1 MGIAVGAPPEDGT
14 YVVTAVSV
22 VGDGVSPPVEGAVVT
37 VAEDPHAPEGLPG
50 SIPEANDGY
59 TFLVPVLCTFVLL
72 SSELALSRALISKAQ
87 NGEPKSKIRIP
98 SLLFISHVIADI
110 NKIASVVP
118 NYFVQFGIYYLLNY

>member
-14 YVVTAVSV
+14 YVATAVSV

-37 VAEDPHAPEGLPG
+37 VAEEPRTPEGLPG

-59 TFLVPVLCTFVLL
+59 TFLVPVLCTFALL
-72 SSELALSRALISKAQ
+72 SYELALSRALISKAQ
-87 NGEPKSKIRIP
+87 NSEPKSRIWIP
-98 SLLFISHVIADI
+98 SLLFISHVIDDI

-118 NYFVQFGIYYLLNY
+118 NYCVQFGIYYLLNY